1 MSESST
7 ANKNSL
13 PDFLTSDG
21 QLGELIRSYDWSSTP
36 LGPISMWSQ
45 SLKTT
50 VNLMLNSSNPI
61 WIGWGPENTF
71 LYNDAYIDILGVE
84 KHDWALGKP
93 AYVVWEEIWDVC
105 GPLSDKVFIE
115 GKSTNNTDVELFMKR
130 GDFLEEKYFS
140 FSYNPV
146 FDETGKVGGLF
157 CPNFDTTDKVLGA
170 RRNKT
175 LSELAAKSLIERTIA
190 SACNTAAETMAKNL
204 NDIPF
209 AVFYLL
215 DAKGETAEIIQVTGL
230 DKAADTIFPN
240 RIDLTDEEAAAA
252 HPVITEVLMTGKA
265 AITTLNAAD
274 LLPKGPAGQ
283 PVTDAIAL
291 PLTLSAS
298 NPVGIIIFG
307 INPTRKLDDDYRT
320 FFEMAASQVSTAIQN
335 ATANEN
341 ERKRLEELAEIDKA
355 KTAFFSNISH
365 EFRTPLTLM
374 LGPLEELMENYNL
387 EENER
392 NVVETT
398 HRNAMRLLKLV
409 NTLLDFSLI
418 GSGRMKAKF
427 IPTNITAYTANL
439 AANFRSVIEKAGMQ
453 FVVSVE
459 DIEVPVYID
468 RQMWEKIVFNLLSNA
483 FKYTLKGTI
492 TVNLKRERNNVLL
505 KVKDTGLGIPENEL
519 PNMFTRFH
527 RVLNNEGRSFEGSGI
542 GLSMIKEF
550 VLQHKGEINVES
562 TENEGSTFTVTIP
575 LGKEHLPHEQIIA
588 HETTAEDI
596 LAGHYVREA
605 DLILQNDE
613 GKTIEVSHEAV
624 TAKTDTV
631 LIVDDN
637 ADMRRHLKSI
647 LEKQYNVLLAEN
659 GKEALQL
666 IRKSNISLVLSDVMM
681 PVMDGNTLL
690 KELKK
695 EPETAMIPVVLLT
708 ARAGEESRIEG
719 FETGAD
725 DYLVKPF
732 SAKELEA
739 RIRSQIKIA
748 NTRNHIRNEI
758 NNLFMQAPMAICML
772 KGENFVVEMANDN
785 MMKLWG
791 KDAETMLNKPLFEGL
806 PEAKEQ
812 GFDKL
817 LIKVYTTGEEH
828 IEDES
833 PFYNIKNGVEERMFI
848 KFIYKAF
855 HEEDGSISGII
866 VLAHDVTPQVTA
878 RRKIEDSE
886 AKFKSL
892 IHRAPMGITVL
903 KGPDLVF
910 DIANDA
916 YLTIRGK
923 KREDI
928 LGRPMAE
935 AIPEIKDSHV
945 EAKLKAVYETGITS
959 SFMDMPVEIVIDGNK
974 ETRYFNSVY
983 QPLYENDEITGVI
996 AIVTEVTDQYYVKKL
1011 REKNEKDL
1019 QLILETM
1026 PHIAFRANPDGNVT
1040 YYNNKYFDYTGLKFE
1055 QAKDMGW
1062 KAVIHPDMLEEIT
1075 ESWMN
1080 AMHTGEDYSQ
1090 TFMIRRAADNAYRWH
1105 MSRTVAL
1112 KDEKGEITQWIGTLT
1127 DIHEQKVFSEK
1138 LEAMVNDRTE
1148 KLNRA
1153 NHILAL
1159 KNQEL
1164 EQSNK
1169 ELESFNYIAS
1179 HDLQEPLR
1187 KIRTFINMIKEKG
1200 REANFDLYFSKID
1213 SSAARM
1219 SQLINAV
1226 LTYSRLSSAGEQY
1239 EPTDL
1244 NIILQQVLVDFEL
1257 TIHERNVTI
1266 ESDVLP
1272 VIRAVP
1278 LQMNQLFS
1286 NLISNSLKYCTETPV
1301 IKIKSRLI
1309 NSFDIADYKNE
1320 DAVRQFVEI
1329 KFTDN
1334 GIGFEKQYSEQIF
1347 KLFQRLHGKTEFS
1360 GTGIGL
1366 SICKKI
1372 VDQHEGYISAES
1384 VPGEGAT
1391 FTVQL
1396 PLN

>member
-1 MSESST
+1 MNEPFT

-13 PDFLTSDG
+13 PDFLTSEG
-21 QLGELIRSYDWSSTP
+21 QLGELIRSYDWSTTP
-36 LGPISMWSQ
+36 LGPISLWSQ

-71 LYNDAYIDILGVE
+71 LYNDAYIDILGKE
-84 KHDWALGKP
+84 KHLWALGKP

-215 DAKGETAEIIQVTGL
+215 DGKGENAEIIQVTGL
-230 DKAADTIFPN
+230 DKAADTIFPHHIN
-240 RIDLTDEEAAAA
+240 LTDEEAVDA
-252 HPVITEVLMTGKA
+252 HPVITEVLMKGKA

-274 LLPKGPAGQ
+274 VLPKGPAGQ

-291 PLTLSAS
+291 PLTLSAN

-335 ATANEN
+335 ATAIEN

-374 LGPLEELMENYNL
+374 LGPLEELMENYKL
-387 EENER
+387 AEAER

-398 HRNAMRLLKLV
+398 HRNALRLLKLV
-409 NTLLDFSLI
+409 NTLLDFSLME
-418 GSGRMKAKF
+418 SGRMKAKF

-439 AANFRSVIEKAGMQ
+439 AANFRSVIEKAGMH
-453 FVVSVE
+453 FAVNVE
-459 DIEVPVYID
+459 DIEVPAYID

-492 TVNLKRERNNVLL
+492 TVSLTRERNHVLL

-519 PNMFTRFH
+519 PKMFTRFH

-550 VLQHKGEINVES
+550 VLQHKGEIEVES
-562 TENEGSTFTVTIP
+562 REGEGSTFTVTIP
-575 LGKEHLPHEQIIA
+575 LGKEHLPQDQIFA
-588 HETTAEDI
+588 QETAIEDI
-596 LAGHYVREA
+596 ISGEDVREA
-605 DLILQNDE
+605 DLILEDGE
-613 GKTIEVSHEAV
+613 EKSIEVAHESV
-624 TAKTDTV
+624 SVKTDTV

-637 ADMRRHLKSI
+637 ADMRKHLRSI

-659 GKEALQL
+659 GQEALHL
-666 IRKSNISLVLSDVMM
+666 IKKLKVSLVLSDVMM
-681 PVMDGNTLL
+681 PVMDGITLL
-690 KELKK
+690 TELKK

-719 FETGAD
+719 YEIGAD

-772 KGENFVVEMANDN
+772 RGENFVVEMANSN
-785 MMKLWG
+785 IMKLWG
-791 KDAETMLNKPLFEGL
+791 KDAETMLNRPLFEGL

-817 LIKVYTTGEEH
+817 LTKVYTTGEEH
-828 IEDES
+828 IEDEC
-833 PFYNIKNGVEERMFI
+833 PFYNINDGVEERMFI

-866 VLAHDVTPQVTA
+866 VLAHDVTPQVMA
-878 RRKIEDSE
+878 RQKVEDSE

-892 IHRAPMGITVL
+892 IHRVPMGITVL

-935 AIPEIKDSHV
+935 AITEMKDSHV

-983 QPLYENDEITGVI
+983 QPLYENDGITGVI

-1026 PHIAFRANPDGNVT
+1026 PHIAFRANADGT
-1040 YYNNKYFDYTGLKFE
+1040 ISYFNNKYFTYTGLNFE
-1055 QAKDMGW
+1055 DDKNYGW
-1062 KAVIHPDMLEEIT
+1062 HKVMHPEMHEEVNEAWKTAVA
-1075 ESWMN
+1075 N
-1080 AMHTGEDYSQ
+1080 GEDYSQ
-1090 TFMIRRAADNAYRWH
+1090 TFLLKRHDGMYRWH
-1105 MSRTVAL
+1105 ISRTVAL
-1112 KDEKGEITQWIGTLT
+1112 KDEKGEVTQWIGTLT
-1127 DIHEQKVFSEK
+1127 DIHEQKMFSEK

-1226 LTYSRLSSAGEQY
+1226 LAYSRLSSTGEQY

-1257 TIHERNVTI
+1257 TIHERNVTV

-1272 VIRAVP
+1272 IIRAVP

-1301 IKIKSRLI
+1301 IKIKTRLI

-1320 DAVRQFVEI
+1320 DTVRQFVEI
-1329 KFTDN
+1329 KFIDN

-1396 PLN
+1396 PLS